1 MIAVDS
7 VGKKLGSIVN
17 CNSKTKDLL
26 GYYKDSLIN
35 KNITRIMPRVYT
47 ELHNSFLLNFIKKK
61 NLIIAESHQ

>member
-7 VGKKLGSIVN
+7 VGKNLGSIVN

-26 GYYKDSLIN
+26 GYEKDSLIN

-61 NLIIAESHQ
+61 NPRLTESH